1 MQFRPAILI
10 AAATSLV
17 AVAPAFADIGF
28 AAAAAAARGAA
39 ADATLLQVEQRL
51 RNGVL
56 VYDADLFAAPNLNR
70 NVRINATTGAAGAVE
85 TSAIE
90 AEGLAIIEQILS
102 MLPNATIDF
111 GGAVER
117 AVAASPEGAAANK
130 VSLDIELGMLA
141 YQVLLNDDALKV
153 YVDSVTGNVVPHHGG
168 GDDDGEDSVPGT
180 NFGAALSAAMAA
192 TGLPVLSAE
201 AEIENLSGRLETIFW
216 NAKSGELVMVTSS
229 AADGAILSTVSW
241 TPSADQLA
249 RIADEIA
256 VLGSVTVDARAAL
269 DTAMAQHPTASF
281 HGVELKAEDAGP
293 VWKVELTTAQ
303 GFELDVFVDA
313 DASVPAFRIAAAVNF
328 APADLNRDGAVN
340 GFDLGMLL
348 GNWGAFDPVA
358 DLDGDNV
365 ITGFDLGLLLGA
377 WQP

>member
-1 MQFRPAILI
+1 MQFRPTFAFIAIGSL
-10 AAATSLV
+10 AAASV
-17 AVAPAFADIGF
+17 ASADVGF
-28 AAAAAAARGAA
+28 AAAATAARAAA
-39 ADATLLQVEQRL
+39 ADSTLLQVEQRL

-70 NVRINATTGAAGAVE
+70 AVRINATTGNAGGVE
-85 TSAIE
+85 TSTIAP
-90 AEGLAIIEQILS
+90 EGLPLIQQILE

-111 GGAVER
+111 GGAADR
-117 AVAASPEGAAANK
+117 AVAASPEGATANK
-130 VSLDIELGMLA
+130 VSLDVELGMLA
-141 YQVLLNDDALKV
+141 YQVMLNDDALKV
-153 YVDSVTGNVVPHHGG
+153 YVDSVTGNVVPHHGE

-180 NFGAALSAAMAA
+180 NFGAALSAAMAS

-201 AEIENLSGRLETIFW
+201 AEIENLAGRLETIFW

-229 AADGAILSTVSW
+229 AADGSILSTVSW
-241 TPSADQLA
+241 TPSADQMA

-281 HGVELKAEDAGP
+281 HGIDLTAEDAGP
-293 VWKVELTTAQ
+293 VWKVELTTDQ

-328 APADLNRDGAVN
+328 VRADLNRDGAVN

-348 GNWGAFDPVA
+348 GNWGGFDPQA

-365 ITGFDLGLLLGA
+365 ITGADLGLLLGA

>member
-1 MQFRPAILI
+1 MQFRPTFAFIATGSLAI
-10 AAATSLV
+10 AAAAS
-17 AVAPAFADIGF
+17 ADIGF
-28 AAAAAAARGAA
+28 DAAAAAARTAA
-39 ADATLLQVEQRL
+39 ADGTLLQVEQRV

-70 NVRINATTGAAGAVE
+70 NVRINAESGAAGGVE
-85 TSAIE
+85 TSTVAP
-90 AEGLAIIEQILS
+90 EGLPLIEQILA

-111 GGAVER
+111 GGAVDR

-141 YQVLLNDDALKV
+141 YQVMLNDDALKV
-153 YVDSVTGNVVPHHGG
+153 YVDSVTGNVVPHHGNG
-168 GDDDGEDSVPGT
+168 NDDGEDSVPGT
-180 NFGAALSAAMAA
+180 NFGAALSAAMGA

-229 AADGAILSTVSW
+229 AADGAILGTVSW
-241 TPSADQLA
+241 EPSADQLA

-293 VWKVELTTAQ
+293 VWKVELTTDQ

-313 DASVPAFRIAAAVNF
+313 DASAPAFRIAAAVNF

-348 GNWGAFDPVA
+348 GNWGGFDPQA

>member
-1 MQFRPAILI
+1 MQFRPTFAFIAIGSL
-10 AAATSLV
+10 AAASV
-17 AVAPAFADIGF
+17 ASADIGF
-28 AAAAAAARGAA
+28 AAAATAARAAA
-39 ADATLLQVEQRL
+39 ADSTLLQVEQRL

-70 NVRINATTGAAGAVE
+70 AVRINATTGNAGGVE
-85 TSAIE
+85 TSTIAP
-90 AEGLAIIEQILS
+90 EGLPLIQQILE

-111 GGAVER
+111 GGAADR
-117 AVAASPEGAAANK
+117 AVAASPEGATANK
-130 VSLDIELGMLA
+130 VSLDVELGMLA
-141 YQVLLNDDALKV
+141 YQVMLNDDALKV
-153 YVDSVTGNVVPHHGG
+153 YVDSVTGNVVPHHGE

-180 NFGAALSAAMAA
+180 NFGAALSAAMAS

-201 AEIENLSGRLETIFW
+201 AEIENLAGRLETIFW

-229 AADGAILSTVSW
+229 AADGSILSTVSW
-241 TPSADQLA
+241 TPSADQMA

-281 HGVELKAEDAGP
+281 HGIDLTAEDAGP
-293 VWKVELTTAQ
+293 VWKVELTTDQ

-328 APADLNRDGAVN
+328 VRADLNRDGAVN

-348 GNWGAFDPVA
+348 GNWGGFDPQA

-365 ITGFDLGLLLGA
+365 ITGADLGLLLGA